1 MDMPEMQ
8 TREFNAYVK
17 MREMWNRETKIKLRE
32 K

>member
-17 MREMWNRETKIKLRE
+17 MREMWNRETKENLE